1 MSDIGPIIIGAGGE
15 GAGAYAVAGGG
26 GGGGR
31 GSEGVPLQHVWFPAT
46 EVGITTTP
54 QRLVRVWDRD
64 WTYMLPL
71 PPGSGALAGEMY
83 TATLPVDHELAVKL
97 RADARTFL
105 TVDEDGLRWV
115 GRLHEWQVLKTARNG
130 GCAECEHC
138 QVRVMK
144 IVWVKDSPVPP
155 FFFAEAFA

>member
-1 MSDIGPIIIGAGGE
+1 MVSAVNGMGPFTFGAGGQ
-15 GAGAYAVAGGG
+15 GAADPGATEVQ
-26 GGGGR
+26 
-31 GSEGVPLQHVWFPAT
+31 QHVWYPPT
-46 EVGITTTP
+46 EVGIMTAP
-54 QRLVRVWDRD
+54 KRLVRVWDRD
-64 WTYMLPL
+64 WAYMLPL

-144 IVWVKDSPVPP
+144 IVWVKDSAP
-155 FFFAEAFA
+155 FSFAEAFA